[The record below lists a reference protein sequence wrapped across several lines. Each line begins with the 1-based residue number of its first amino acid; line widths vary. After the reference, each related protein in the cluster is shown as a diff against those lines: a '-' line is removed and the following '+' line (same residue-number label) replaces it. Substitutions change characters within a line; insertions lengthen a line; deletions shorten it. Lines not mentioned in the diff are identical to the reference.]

1 MKGVIKIGKVTK
13 DQILN
18 VYKKASREIELENSN
33 GWVAN
38 IRLKNMKEKLSIA
51 GKSKKKETNN

>member
-1 MKGVIKIGKVTK
+1 MYVKS
-13 DQILN
+13 
-18 VYKKASREIELENSN
+18 VYDVWLDKYGEEEE
-33 GWVAN
+33 AN